1 MLQET
6 LENWKIYDSSY
17 DPLDKWLS
25 EGEQILRRS
34 SSEEKLVSYKSFI
47 LEINCVNKL
56 HLNEFI
62 LKSSSSHN

>member
-17 DPLDKWLS
+17 DPLDGWLS

-34 SSEEKLVSYKSFI
+34 SNEEKLVSYKI
-47 LEINCVNKL
+47 LYLEINYVN
-56 HLNEFI
+56 I
-62 LKSSSSHN
+62 